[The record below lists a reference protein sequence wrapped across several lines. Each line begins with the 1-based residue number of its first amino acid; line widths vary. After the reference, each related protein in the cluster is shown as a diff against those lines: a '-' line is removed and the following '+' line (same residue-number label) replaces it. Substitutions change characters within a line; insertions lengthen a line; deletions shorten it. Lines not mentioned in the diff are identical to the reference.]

1 MTSKFIPKPS
11 FCYIAPTAFL
21 SLTRKEQFNT
31 HLVLAHLVDEDPLY
45 ATFYQ
50 TCRAM
55 GDFIMMDN
63 SAYELKVPY
72 APEKL
77 IELAEK
83 CGAHVVVLPD
93 YPFQPADIT
102 IEAAVKFIPQFKA
115 AGLGTFFVPQSKKG
129 DLEDWIR
136 GYEWAANNPD
146 VDVIGMSILGV
157 PNALENI
164 DPTYAR
170 VVMTQLLLDRGI
182 FAKNKHHH
190 YLGLNSGPALE
201 IPSLLRMGVLDTID
215 SSGPVWTAILG
226 HEYTKNADSY
236 MSVIKP
242 KLPVDFHL
250 KMTKDFATIDRINHN
265 IRLTQSLFDDAG
277 SVNVWYA
284 QE

>member
-1 MTSKFIPKPS
+1 MTSKFIKKPS

-21 SLTRKEQFNT
+21 SFTRKSYT
-31 HLVLAHLVDEDPLY
+31 HLVLAHLVDEDPTY
-45 ATFYQ
+45 AAFYK
-50 TCRAM
+50 ALSAE

-93 YPFQPADIT
+93 YPFQPADVT
-102 IEAAVKFIPQFKA
+102 IEAAIKFIPQFKA
-115 AGLGTFFVPQSKKG
+115 AGVGTFFVPQSQTG
-129 DLEDWIR
+129 NLEDWIK
-136 GYEWAANNPD
+136 GYEWAAANPD
-146 VDVIGMSILGV
+146 IDVIGMSILGV
-157 PNALENI
+157 PNALSNI
-164 DPTYAR
+164 DPAYAR
-170 VVMTQLLLDRGI
+170 VVMSQLLLDRGI
-182 FAKNKHHH
+182 FARDKHHH

-236 MSVIKP
+236 MSVVKP
-242 KLPVDFHL
+242 KLPVDFHMKL
-250 KMTKDFATIDRINHN
+250 SKDKLTIDRINHN
-265 IRLTQSLFDDAG
+265 IDLTQSLFTAAG
-277 SVNVWYA
+277 DVNVWYA